1 MLLYQEIINLLKESN
16 PSKFKSNR
24 VINKF
29 KKQWITIMTLTGL
42 YNKFGNTY
50 SLNNIKLT
58 DYGIKSDIYVVPSL
72 TYAKLESKIEE
83 IEEALNCRI
92 ILNHSKSSCWINVK
106 FIFCARN
113 NIKFTITKQ
122 ESPYTLYIGNDYS
135 GVPILCDLR
144 KYPHLLISGSTRS
157 GKSKMTD
164 CILTN
169 LVSNFTSKQ
178 VNLYLFQ
185 ISKSDLVLYED
196 LDHTKIFAND
206 LKLVECSLRYILEEV
221 IPYREKLIKPYRKK
235 AILDNM
241 DEYNKLKKCINEQP
255 MILLVFDET
264 SSIYQTKGCSKE
276 DVKLKDEIKG
286 HINRII
292 QTSASLGIYT
302 LISIQRPSVD
312 SMPSLVKAQSNTII
326 SFKQPNAKSSEVSTD
341 SPTLSVGLEQREF
354 VYKQNNWNYGYVP
367 WIKNKEIYEFLKPN
381 INPKHYT
388 ILNILKEKYLNNA
401 NFVSKNKKK
410 IEFEHINKSKEEILK
425 ENIAKIKDFVPY
437 NPILINKGRK
447 KL

>member
-1 MLLYQEIINLLKESN
+1 M
-16 PSKFKSNR
+16 
-24 VINKF
+24 
-29 KKQWITIMTLTGL
+29 
-42 YNKFGNTY
+42 
-50 SLNNIKLT
+50 
-58 DYGIKSDIYVVPSL
+58 
-72 TYAKLESKIEE
+72 
-83 IEEALNCRI
+83 
-92 ILNHSKSSCWINVK
+92 
-106 FIFCARN
+106 
-113 NIKFTITKQ
+113 
-122 ESPYTLYIGNDYS
+122 
-135 GVPILCDLR
+135 R
-144 KYPHLLISGSTRS
+144 KYPHILISGSTRS

-169 LVSNFTSKQ
+169 LVSNFNCNK

-196 LDHTKIFAND
+196 LEHTKIFAND
-206 LKLVECSLRYILEEV
+206 LNLVEKSLRYILEQV

-255 MILLVFDET
+255 VILLVFDET

-276 DVKLKDEIKG
+276 DIELKDKIKG

-312 SMPSLVKAQSNTII
+312 SMPSLVKAQSNSII

-341 SPTLSVGLEQREF
+341 SPTLSVGLKQREF
-354 VYKQNNWNYGYVP
+354 VYKQNDWNYGYVP
-367 WIKNKEIYEFLKPN
+367 WINNKNVYNYLKPSLKPN
-381 INPKHYT
+381 HLT
-388 ILNILKEKYLNNA
+388 IKGILDELYVNNKDIK
-401 NFVSKNKKK
+401 SKNKKK
-410 IEFEHINKSKEEILK
+410 MQFEHVNKTKDEILK
-425 ENIAKIKDFVPY
+425 ENIAKIPNFVPY
-437 NPILINKGRK
+437 EPINKGRK